1 MPGTTIDDQATNP
14 SESRT
19 FETGLDLRYGITS
32 NISLDLSYN
41 TDFAQ
46 VEGDQEQTNLT
57 QFRLFFPEKREF
69 FLEGA
74 NLFQFGEQ
82 ARVTGSGSRPPTLLF
97 YSRRIGLEEGK
108 KIPILFG
115 SKIAGKEGRIS
126 IGGLNALT
134 DSEMFADDGDTVQIH
149 RTNYSVLRMRR
160 DVFAQ
165 SNVGFIVVNKQIDDP
180 IDGWN
185 RYNRVGG
192 IDFNYSPT
200 STLNFQAFAART
212 WGFAN

>member
-1 MPGTTIDDQATNP
+1 MADIGELHGLQHIRARRPIYIKPYALPGTTIDDQATTP
-14 SESRT
+14 SESPT

-82 ARVTGSGSRPPTLLF
+82 SRVTGSGTRPPTLLF
-97 YSRRIGLEEGK
+97 YTRRIGLEKGK
-108 KIPILFG
+108 KIPIIVG
-115 SKIAGKEGRIS
+115 SKIAGKEGRTS
-126 IGGLNALT
+126 IGGLNVLT
-134 DSEMFADDGDTVQIH
+134 DAALFAEESDTVQVH
-149 RTNYSVLRMRR
+149 RTNYSVLSVRR
-160 DVFAQ
+160 DVFAR
-165 SNVGFIVVNKQIDDP
+165 SI
-180 IDGWN
+180 
-185 RYNRVGG
+185 
-192 IDFNYSPT
+192 
-200 STLNFQAFAART
+200 
-212 WGFAN
+212 